1 MATWRNPTAS
11 RRSNTAG
18 YRKIGRPAERF
29 AVTGIEREQAAF
41 DGKIR
46 IGDEKPVI
54 RLGFGQRAPGQR
66 AERQNEIPVMQRLDV
81 PGDDRQ
87 RLRLPEHSG
96 TAVVE
101 QHPAGGV
108 IDDIDIPVVGRETLH
123 LQILSGTPAVPVN
136 DERHAARHVV
146 GHDLAASEVADIDQ
160 PVPEQQFIG
169 APERRGFGKL
179 QRQEIH
185 PTDPIRN
192 RRRRLLPES
201 QHTVAD
207 DPLLPSGNAG
217 GKSA

>member
-1 MATWRNPTAS
+1 
-11 RRSNTAG
+11 
-18 YRKIGRPAERF
+18 
-29 AVTGIEREQAAF
+29 
-41 DGKIR
+41 
-46 IGDEKPVI
+46 
-54 RLGFGQRAPGQR
+54 
-66 AERQNEIPVMQRLDV
+66 MQRLDV

-169 APERRGFGKL
+169 APERRSLGKL

-217 GKSA
+217 GKSAQRQTRNNTSNHKIAEQKKRSSGTGRRKSRDDGHGGYCSGSVSSSATPQSQKWNSVRARSFGKRK